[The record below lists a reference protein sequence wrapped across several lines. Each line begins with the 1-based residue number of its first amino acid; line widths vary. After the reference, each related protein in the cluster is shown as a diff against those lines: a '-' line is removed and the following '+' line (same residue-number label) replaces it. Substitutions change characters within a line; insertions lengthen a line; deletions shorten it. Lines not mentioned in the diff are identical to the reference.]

1 MTFEKWV
8 RERFINNVRID
19 TNMKWAY
26 DKVENPTEVPIW
38 YERRMWVHNVI
49 RETTTS
55 RTISTS

>member
-1 MTFEKWV
+1 MS
-8 RERFINNVRID
+8 INNVRID

-26 DKVENPTEVPIW
+26 DKVENPTEVLIL

-49 RETTTS
+49 RETTMS